1 MNDLSLPQ
9 MIAVWALPVLFA
21 ITLHEVAHGWAARM
35 LGDPTAM
42 MLGRLSLNPIKH
54 VDPVGTILVPGLML
68 ALGGFIFGW
77 AKPVPVTW
85 ENLRHPKRDMALVAA
100 AGPLSNLL
108 MGVFW
113 ALLLRVGVMLEPS
126 TNPVGLFLAYSGI
139 AGIQINTILA
149 VLNMLPIPPLDG
161 GRVAV
166 GLLPGRLSWQ
176 LSRVEPYGF
185 IILLALL
192 MTHVLNA
199 ILNPFVSLF
208 LGLYYG
214 IAGIH

>member
-1 MNDLSLPQ
+1 MNELSLPQ

-21 ITLHEVAHGWAARM
+21 ITLHEVAHGWAARA

-54 VDPVGTILVPGLML
+54 IDPLGTVLIPGLML
-68 ALGGFIFGW
+68 VLGGFVFGW

-108 MGVFW
+108 MGLFW
-113 ALLLRVGVMLEPS
+113 ALVMRLGLMLEPS
-126 TNPVGLFLAYSGI
+126 SNPVGLFLAYSGM
-139 AGIQINTILA
+139 AGIRINTILA

-166 GLLPGRLSWQ
+166 GLLPGPLSWQ
-176 LSRVEPYGF
+176 LSRLEPYGI
-185 IILLALL
+185 IILVALL
-192 MTHVLNA
+192 MTHVLNV
-199 ILNPFVSLF
+199 ILGPVVSLF

-214 IAGIH
+214 VAGIQ